1 LARITSLAALQVKK
15 EFQHSHPARWRA
27 PRWVKM
33 LVRRAGIDQSGDAI
47 EWRLIYLRWLSD
59 PEAQSGP
66 RRVEVPHF
74 VAPGDGKHV

>member
-1 LARITSLAALQVKK
+1 
-15 EFQHSHPARWRA
+15 
-27 PRWVKM
+27 M
-33 LVRRAGIDQSGDAI
+33 LVRRAGIDQPRDAI

-66 RRVEVPHF
+66 RRAKVPHF

>member
-1 LARITSLAALQVKK
+1 
-15 EFQHSHPARWRA
+15 
-27 PRWVKM
+27 M